1 MEIVLTRLWHSL
13 QQYNK
18 VYMNITETVIEKAKD
33 LLQGEPAGLRYAK
46 LHAAIR
52 AALPNVNVNTITGS
66 LNRFRSSL
74 PEFNPEK
81 GFYRSPNFTDAE
93 PVLAPTSGK
102 IDKQSQIKEDLFY
115 KPFSEWLT
123 NELQEA
129 SKSITLGGNRF
140 KDKWGT
146 PDVIGVLRPKPTD
159 IFTFPLEI
167 LSAEIKSDSAGLITA
182 FGQACSYKLFS
193 HRSYIVVPAASVESD
208 ISRLDSLCMIF
219 GIGLI
224 VFDALNPQNPD
235 FKIRTRAARHEPD
248 MFYVNKYVREVAD
261 ELLS

>member
-1 MEIVLTRLWHSL
+1 
-13 QQYNK
+13 
-18 VYMNITETVIEKAKD
+18 MNITEKVIAKAKE
-33 LLQGEPAGLRYAK
+33 LLDGEPAGIRYAK
-46 LHAAIR
+46 LHAALH
-52 AALPNVNVNTITGS
+52 AALPEVKPNTIHGT
-66 LNRFRSSL
+66 LTKIRTTL

-81 GFYRSPNFTDAE
+81 GLYRSPKFTD
-93 PVLAPTSGK
+93 VDDVVPTKSGK
-102 IDKQSQIKEDLFY
+102 PEKQAQVKEEAFY
-115 KPFSEWLT
+115 EPFSEWLT

-129 SKSITLGGNRF
+129 SKSIPLGGNRF

-167 LSAEIKSDSAGLITA
+167 LSAEIKTDSAGLITA

-193 HRSYIVVPAASVESD
+193 HRSYIVVPAASLETD

-224 VFDALNPQNPD
+224 VFDAGNPD
-235 FKIRTRAARHEPD
+235 EPAFRILTRAARHEPD

>member
-1 MEIVLTRLWHSL
+1 
-13 QQYNK
+13 
-18 VYMNITETVIEKAKD
+18 MNINQKVIAKAKE
-33 LLQGEPAGLRYAK
+33 LLNAEPAGIRYAK
-46 LHAAIR
+46 LHAALH
-52 AALPNVNVNTITGS
+52 AALPDVKPNTIHGS
-66 LNRFRSSL
+66 LTKIRTTL
-74 PEFNPEK
+74 PKYNPEK
-81 GFYRSPNFTDAE
+81 GLYRSPQFTDADE
-93 PVLAPTSGK
+93 VPLPKS
-102 IDKQSQIKEDLFY
+102 DKLPKASQAKEETFY
-115 KPFSEWLT
+115 EPFSEWLV

-129 SKSITLGGNRF
+129 SKAIPLGGNRF

-159 IFTFPLEI
+159 IFTFPPEI

-193 HRSYIVVPAASVESD
+193 HRSYIVVPASSLEAD

-224 VFDALNPQNPD
+224 VFNAQKPD
-235 FKIRTRAARHEPD
+235 DPNFKILTRAARHEPD

>member
-1 MEIVLTRLWHSL
+1 
-13 QQYNK
+13 
-18 VYMNITETVIEKAKD
+18 MNITEKVIAKAKE
-33 LLQGEPAGLRYAK
+33 LLDAEPAGIHYAK
-46 LHAAIR
+46 LHAALH
-52 AALPNVNVNTITGS
+52 AALPDVNLNTITGS
-66 LNRFRSSL
+66 LTKFRTAH

-81 GFYRSPNFTDAE
+81 GLYQSSKFTDAVA
-93 PVLAPTSGK
+93 VLPPTGGK
-102 IDKQSQIKEDLFY
+102 TPKQCQIKEESFY
-115 KPFSEWLT
+115 EPFSEWLT

-129 SKSITLGGNRF
+129 SKAIPLGGNRF

-146 PDVIGVLRPKPTD
+146 PDVIGVLRSKPTD

-193 HRSYIVVPAASVESD
+193 HRSYIVVPAASMEAD
-208 ISRLDSLCMIF
+208 INRLDSLCMIF

-224 VFDALNPQNPD
+224 VFDAQNPQKPD
-235 FKIRTRAARHEPD
+235 FKILTRAARHEPD
-248 MFYVNKYVREVAD
+248 MFYVNKYVRAVAD

>member
-1 MEIVLTRLWHSL
+1 
-13 QQYNK
+13 
-18 VYMNITETVIEKAKD
+18 MNITQKVIAKAKE
-33 LLQGEPAGLRYAK
+33 LLAAEPAGIRYAK
-46 LHAAIR
+46 LHAALR
-52 AALPNVNVNTITGS
+52 AALPDVNPNTIHGCLT
-66 LNRFRSSL
+66 RIRTTL

-81 GFYRSPNFTDAE
+81 GLYRSPNFTDVDDVSLLKASKSKKAE
-93 PVLAPTSGK
+93 K
-102 IDKQSQIKEDLFY
+102 IKEEDFY
-115 KPFSEWLT
+115 EPFSDWLT

-129 SKSITLGGNRF
+129 SKAIPLGGNRF

-167 LSAEIKSDSAGLITA
+167 LSVEIKSDSAGLITA

-193 HRSYIVVPAASVESD
+193 HRSYIVVPAASMESD

-224 VFDALNPQNPD
+224 VFDAQNPKEPG
-235 FKIRTRAARHEPD
+235 FKILTRAARHEPD
-248 MFYVNKYVREVAD
+248 MFYVNKYVRAVAD